1 VRVCVKKRE
10 VRIRS
15 RFAVRGVVRRAFFGD
30 LFVVLQEVPDGE
42 DLALQ
47 PGLLVVVDATGVR
60 LGGDRSRLRLAVLLL
75 QPRGARRAAVAVVL
89 HTSIRPTQARAA
101 ESLIDHVVLAVDTG
115 ASAGAGPS
123 PPPPPRR
130 RR

>member
-1 VRVCVKKRE
+1 VCVKKRG

-89 HTSIRPTQARAA
+89 
-101 ESLIDHVVLAVDTG
+101 AVDTG